1 MFHTPSIYHLCPE
14 GERERERESAGTYIM
29 ATTKMKKEQKFYDF
43 TSIKIDHLQ
52 VCINPEPGQEDLL

>member
-1 MFHTPSIYHLCPE
+1 
-14 GERERERESAGTYIM
+14 M

-52 VCINPEPGQEDLL
+52 VCSNPEPGQEDLL